1 MTDLFI
7 CPVCGYS
14 GLKRQPYTLSGG
26 GTYDNCDCCNFEFGY
41 DDDPSACGNYPDDY
55 TREQMWDAYR
65 KEWIRGGMRWG
76 DDDPA
81 SNLQPNNYNPLEQLK
96 SIGIEL
102 TQEDVDREKKGE

>member
-1 MTDLFI
+1 MTGVQTCALPI
-7 CPVCGYS
+7 
-14 GLKRQPYTLSGG
+14 
-26 GTYDNCDCCNFEFGY
+26 
-41 DDDPSACGNYPDDY
+41 
-55 TREQMWDAYR
+55 YR